1 MDQQSQIIN
10 PDTVISVNNDDQFL
24 ISHSTFR
31 VDELIKELSSRFYY
45 DDDSSIK
52 KWFEKGMEC
61 QALIPGKPW
70 RKGKIRVC
78 LEFIPDE
85 VDSPLDDIRQA
96 IADDSQPV

>member
-1 MDQQSQIIN
+1 MEYQPETIK
-10 PDTVISVNNDDQFL
+10 PDTVISVSNDDQFL
-24 ISHSTFR
+24 ISHPTFR
-31 VDELIKELSSRFYY
+31 VDEFIRELSSRFYC

-70 RKGKIRVC
+70 KKGRIRVC

-96 IADDSQPV
+96 IAEND